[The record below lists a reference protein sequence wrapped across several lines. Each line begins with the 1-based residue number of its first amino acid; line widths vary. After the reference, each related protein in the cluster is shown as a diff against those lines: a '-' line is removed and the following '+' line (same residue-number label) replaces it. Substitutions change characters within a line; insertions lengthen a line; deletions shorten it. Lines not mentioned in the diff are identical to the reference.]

1 MRRHVHLMQCPLQR
15 SVPLSLSAPSSP
27 LQLFG
32 HLPPRR
38 VTRFTCGHII
48 PRENLAAFAVPTGPG
63 GIRWRFSFERRD
75 DPALIDALGRAL
87 LNLAAVVP
95 AGLVVF
101 LPSYEY
107 EARLL
112 ATWQLD
118 ANAGG
123 SSARATATAS
133 RAASQLRSA
142 AASSGGGADAS
153 YGGSATVTVCGLRCE
168 PHSVL
173 ARLATRKAVFREPRS
188 SADVDSV
195 LSSYAAAAKGSA
207 LAGIGGVQGGGHGAI
222 LFSVVG
228 GKMSEGINFSD
239 DLARCVVVVGMPY
252 PNRGSAELQER
263 MRYLDARQAA
273 ARAAAT
279 PVPFCPPPP
288 LVSPAPPASPSDS
301 SAISATQLA
310 TPPVQAARSPLCTPA
325 AVVVVGGGV
334 GSVSSNGGQL
344 RRTPSGGVS
353 ARAHAALAAAVAS
366 SESLGASAAP
376 RELQPP
382 ASLPLRSTDGPHLAP
397 RGVSS
402 SSSSSPPLTAGSEY
416 YENLCMKAVNQ
427 SIGRSIRHRGDYA
440 AILLLD
446 ERYTQPRIRGKLP
459 GWIVEGLSGDRTD
472 EWGTAVAGVGRFFR
486 QRRAAVGANSE
497 GRGVFEV

>member
-1 MRRHVHLMQCPLQR
+1 MVRRHIYLVQCPLQR
-15 SVPLSLSAPSSP
+15 SVPLSAPSSP

-38 VTRFTCGHII
+38 VTRFACGHII
-48 PRENLAAFAVPTGPG
+48 PRENLAAFVVPSGPG
-63 GIRWRFSFERRD
+63 GVRWRFSFERRD
-75 DPALIDALGRAL
+75 DPALVDALGRAL

-95 AGLVVF
+95 AGVVVF

-112 ATWQLD
+112 AAWQLD
-118 ANAGG
+118 AVAGG

-133 RAASQLRSA
+133 RAASQLLSA
-142 AASSGGGADAS
+142 AASSGGGDTHS
-153 YGGSATVTVCGLRCE
+153 SGGTVSVCGLRCE

-195 LSSYAAAAKGSA
+195 LSSYAAAATGSA
-207 LAGIGGVQGGGHGAI
+207 SADVGGAQGGGGGGHGAI

-273 ARAAAT
+273 ARAA
-279 PVPFCPPPP
+279 PEPCWPPPA
-288 LVSPAPPASPSDS
+288 LVSPAPPASPSGN

-310 TPPVQAARSPLCTPA
+310 TPPVQAARSPLCTPTA
-325 AVVVVGGGV
+325 AAGGV
-334 GSVSSNGGQL
+334 GGVSSHGQL

-353 ARAHAALAAAVAS
+353 ARAHAALAAAMAS
-366 SESLGASAAP
+366 SGALGASAASYAAP
-376 RELQPP
+376 GESQPP
-382 ASLPLRSTDGPHLAP
+382 ASMPLRSFDGPPVAP
-397 RGVSS
+397 RAVSS
-402 SSSSSPPLTAGSEY
+402 GTTGPPPLTAGSEY

-459 GWIVEGLSGDRTD
+459 SWIVEGLSGDRAD
-472 EWGTAVAGVGRFFR
+472 DWGTAVAGVGRFFR
-486 QRRAAVGANSE
+486 QRRAAAGAKP
-497 GRGVFEV
+497 